1 MAALSAFF
9 DPIKQSAQQIAG
21 ALGNSVEDQLRSR
34 LGLDAREAEQRPP
47 TNTEESARV
56 PRTDAEIRAAR
67 EADAA
72 GPSAGASPVPWTI
85 VAALVAVAF
94 FALRK

>member
-21 ALGNSVEDQLRSR
+21 VLGNTLEDQIRTR
-34 LGLDAREAEQRPP
+34 LGLNAREAEQRPP
-47 TNTEESARV
+47 TNSEESARV
-56 PRTDAEIRAAR
+56 PRTESEIRAAR
-67 EADAA
+67 EADAP
-72 GPSAGASPVPWTI
+72 GLSAGAAPVPWTI